1 MTILY
6 ITTTI
11 LTVFCTYLLYKL
23 IKQIRCYMYMR
34 SLPGPPIHSF
44 LNGTTIPDYDSV
56 REYNTLF
63 YFRKEW
69 SMKLPK
75 LCRFANGPIINLLTS
90 HPDSVKTII
99 SENYSKG
106 KLYSNFYNWIGD
118 GLLTSKGEKWY
129 RHRKLLTP
137 AFHYEILNDF
147 FPVYSDCVD
156 EMLELWST
164 ELTNTDHVVLQDW
177 MSYLTLDIL
186 LQCIC
191 SVKTDCQ
198 VKREQLQYVKDI
210 DTLTQIILIRSKY
223 PQKYYFDFIFNRTQ
237 LGRKFNSACKR
248 AKQFTYDIIL
258 QRKLAIR
265 EGVESR
271 KGKYR

>member
-129 RHRKLLTP
+129 RHRKL
-137 AFHYEILNDF
+137 
-147 FPVYSDCVD
+147 
-156 EMLELWST
+156 
-164 ELTNTDHVVLQDW
+164 
-177 MSYLTLDIL
+177 
-186 LQCIC
+186 CIGGPG
-191 SVKTDCQ
+191 K
-198 VKREQLQYVKDI
+198 
-210 DTLTQIILIRSKY
+210 
-223 PQKYYFDFIFNRTQ
+223 
-237 LGRKFNSACKR
+237 
-248 AKQFTYDIIL
+248 
-258 QRKLAIR
+258 
-265 EGVESR
+265 ESM
-271 KGKYR
+271 YM

>member
-1 MTILY
+1 
-6 ITTTI
+6 
-11 LTVFCTYLLYKL
+11 
-23 IKQIRCYMYMR
+23 
-34 SLPGPPIHSF
+34 
-44 LNGTTIPDYDSV
+44 
-56 REYNTLF
+56 
-63 YFRKEW
+63 
-69 SMKLPK
+69 
-75 LCRFANGPIINLLTS
+75 
-90 HPDSVKTII
+90 
-99 SENYSKG
+99 
-106 KLYSNFYNWIGD
+106 
-118 GLLTSKGEKWY
+118 
-129 RHRKLLTP
+129 
-137 AFHYEILNDF
+137 
-147 FPVYSDCVD
+147 
-156 EMLELWST
+156 
-164 ELTNTDHVVLQDW
+164 

-265 EGVESR
+265 EFLQLDRRRVIDLKR
-271 KGKYR
+271 